1 MRQRY
6 VTLIVASSYILLI
19 IVIIAITLRTLLGT
33 SKKVEGTHQ
42 YQEIQNKC
50 SAHTCG
56 AADPVSEP
64 SYNMQN
70 VIKQSILLEEHL
82 AEDKKYCI
90 DCVCKHYLHIIAL
103 LEEALML
110 AGENWGKYPML
121 KESLVF
127 YDESYKAWLKGKNEP
142 NVRVHEESKL
152 REWRKRLVQL
162 YILQ

>member
-1 MRQRY
+1 MG
-6 VTLIVASSYILLI
+6 SSRK
-19 IVIIAITLRTLLGT
+19 AAATR
-33 SKKVEGTHQ
+33 KHQ
-42 YQEIQNKC
+42 DGAANKC

-121 KESLVF
+121 KESLAF
-127 YDESYKAWLKGKNEP
+127 YEESYQVWLQGKNDP
-142 NVRVHEESKL
+142 KVRVHEESKL
-152 REWRKRLVQL
+152 REWRKHLMQL
-162 YILQ
+162 YVL